1 MLDAIRLASTEDL
14 DEIWGMLVEV
24 CAQMP
29 HDRYSPQW
37 TLGVYPSKDGIM
49 AAIAE
54 CTFYVGILD
63 GRIVAT
69 MIVRQRED
77 DEYANVPWPSR
88 LDGAKVSTV
97 HLVAVHPSLRG
108 KGVGSELVREAIRL
122 SRAWGKRAIHLD
134 VMLGN
139 LAASRIYL
147 AEGFKHIGNS
157 EVFYEDTGTVE
168 LEMYELVL

>member
-1 MLDAIRLASTEDL
+1 MLDTIRLASTEDL
-14 DEIWGMLVEV
+14 DEIWMTLVEV
-24 CAQMP
+24 CRQMP

-37 TLGVYPSKDGIM
+37 TLGVYPSKDDVM
-49 AAIAE
+49 EAIAQ
-54 CTFYVGILD
+54 CSFYVGVLD

-69 MIVRQRED
+69 MIVRRRDD
-77 DEYANVPWPSR
+77 DEYANVPWPSGLR
-88 LDGAKVSTV
+88 GNEVSTV

-139 LAASRIYL
+139 LAASRIYT
-147 AEGFKHIGNS
+147 AEGFAYVGNS